1 MFKVWAT
8 QACWGNC
15 FLPTSKSTNILVSTH
30 RFFSSLWYSG
40 CDASWVII
48 QFSIYILS
56 CFYLI
61 TDFIHPWYLCLKLR
75 KRKTVVTKF
84 YVSSFS
90 YSPISVLL
98 FFDQIAWNVFL
109 YWVHIVLH
117 FSFIPTHLLLNWWFS
132 IDTTSNLLV
141 S

>member
-30 RFFSSLWYSG
+30 RFFLPYGTVDVMLLELSSNSP
-40 CDASWVII
+40 
-48 QFSIYILS
+48 SIS
-56 CFYLI
+56 SRFYLI
-61 TDFIHPWYLCLKLR
+61 TDFIHLWYLCLELR
-75 KRKTVVTKF
+75 KRKTVITKF
-84 YVSSFS
+84 YISSFS

-98 FFDQIAWNVFL
+98 FFGQIAWNVFL
-109 YWVHIVLH
+109 YWVYIVLH

-132 IDTTSNLLV
+132 IDTTSNLFV